1 MELSSTAEPQQ
12 IPHDRSF
19 QVPRLQQINEEQ
31 SLCLVVLAPL
41 ATQPYG
47 DDVSASTRVPTIPSQ
62 RHGKRSQLSTAAFL
76 AFGLITCLSFTPKAE
91 AQSASG
97 LISSWGKA
105 CKMRV
110 VEQFDV
116 AMSDAVVNI
125 GATEKQSI
133 DDGTT
138 STADIKKR
146 GMSYNWKIRGK
157 NISGY
162 CNVNGKGTIT
172 ECKQGI

>member
-1 MELSSTAEPQQ
+1 MT
-12 IPHDRSF
+12 
-19 QVPRLQQINEEQ
+19 
-31 SLCLVVLAPL
+31 
-41 ATQPYG
+41 
-47 DDVSASTRVPTIPSQ
+47 PSQ

-76 AFGLITCLSFTPKAE
+76 AFGFIASLSFSPKAE
-91 AQSASG
+91 AQTASG
-97 LISSWGKA
+97 LISTWGKA

-116 AMSDAVVNI
+116 PMSDAVVNI

-146 GMSYNWKIRGK
+146 GMSYNWEIRGK
-157 NISGY
+157 KISGY

-172 ECKQGI
+172 EFKQGI

>member
-1 MELSSTAEPQQ
+1 
-12 IPHDRSF
+12 
-19 QVPRLQQINEEQ
+19 VG
-31 SLCLVVLAPL
+31 APL
-41 ATQPYG
+41 G
-47 DDVSASTRVPTIPSQ
+47 SIPEITSKRQ
-62 RHGKRSQLSTAAFL
+62 IHGKRSHLSTAAFL
-76 AFGLITCLSFTPKAE
+76 AFGIIASLSYTPNAD
-91 AQSASG
+91 AQTTSG

-116 AMSDAVVNI
+116 PKSDAVVNI

-146 GMSYNWKIRGK
+146 GM
-157 NISGY
+157 
-162 CNVNGKGTIT
+162 
-172 ECKQGI
+172 